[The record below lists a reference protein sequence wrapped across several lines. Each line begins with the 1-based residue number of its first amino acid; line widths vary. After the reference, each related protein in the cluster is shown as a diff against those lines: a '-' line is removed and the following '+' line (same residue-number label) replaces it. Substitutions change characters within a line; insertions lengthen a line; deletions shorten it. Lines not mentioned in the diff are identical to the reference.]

1 MPDLAVPAWA
11 SSPEDFIAKHR
22 QCLEGEEVSAQLH
35 HWIDL
40 TFGYLLSGPAAHAAK
55 NVVRVD
61 HPQVASPHRHTTTN
75 HAPLLLRR

>member
-11 SSPEDFIAKHR
+11 SSPEDFIEKHR
-22 QCLEGEEVSAQLH
+22 QCLEGEEVSTQLH

-55 NVVRVD
+55 NVV
-61 HPQVASPHRHTTTN
+61 
-75 HAPLLLRR
+75 